1 MKRKNG
7 FTLMELIIAAGL
19 SALVLAAIGAVFAGT
34 LTVWSRTEKLNSR
47 IDEGQLALLWLA
59 RDIREKTI
67 ATATNNSITFTD
79 TTSYQLQGKNLLRNQ
94 EILSQNITAFNL
106 SYNDPLAINFVSI
119 KLTISNN
126 DQQLALQSG
135 AAPRNYD

>member
-7 FTLMELIIAAGL
+7 FTLIELILTAGL
-19 SALVLAAIGAVFAGT
+19 SALVLAAIGAVFTGT
-34 LTVWSRTEKLNSR
+34 LTVWTRTERLNSR
-47 IDEGQLALLWLA
+47 IDEGQLALLWLT

-79 TTSYQLQGKNLLRNQ
+79 TTSYLLQGKNLQRNQ
-94 EILSQNITAFNL
+94 ETLSQNVTKFAL
-106 SYNDPLAINFVSI
+106 GYDDPLAINFVSI
-119 KLTISNN
+119 RLTISNN
-126 DQQLALQSG
+126 DRQLALQSG

>member
-7 FTLMELIIAAGL
+7 FTLIELILTAGL
-19 SALVLAAIGAVFAGT
+19 SALVLAAIGAVFTGT
-34 LTVWSRTEKLNSR
+34 LTVWTRTERLNSR
-47 IDEGQLALLWLA
+47 IDEGQLALLWLT

-79 TTSYQLQGKNLLRNQ
+79 TTSYLLQGKNLLRNQ
-94 EILSQNITAFNL
+94 ETLSQNVTKFAL
-106 SYNDPLAINFVSI
+106 GYDDPLAINFVSI
-119 KLTISNN
+119 RLTISNN
-126 DQQLALQSG
+126 DRQLALQSG